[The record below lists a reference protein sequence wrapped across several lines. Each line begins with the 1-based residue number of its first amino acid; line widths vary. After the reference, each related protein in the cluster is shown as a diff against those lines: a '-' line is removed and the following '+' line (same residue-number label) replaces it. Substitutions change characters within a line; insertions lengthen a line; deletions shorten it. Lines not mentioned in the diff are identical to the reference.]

1 MSGVHGDMQA
11 DLLKL
16 IDFCTAADDQE
27 SKKEIAVNDRMCP
40 CAARWSMIAI
50 VIYSCMWAVSDRH
63 VVASVARWSAIAM
76 SVNRKNGIMGG
87 H

>member
-1 MSGVHGDMQA
+1 M
-11 DLLKL
+11 LLPVL
-16 IDFCTAADDQE
+16 IDFCRVVDDDQE
-27 SKKEIAVNDRMCP
+27 LKKEIAVNDRMCP